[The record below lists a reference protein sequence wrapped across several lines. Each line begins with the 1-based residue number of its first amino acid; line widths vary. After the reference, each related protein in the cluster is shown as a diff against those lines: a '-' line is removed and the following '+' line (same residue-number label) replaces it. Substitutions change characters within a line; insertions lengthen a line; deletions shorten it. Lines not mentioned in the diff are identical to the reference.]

1 MSWKKTIPEKEV
13 TVDIEAVVITK
24 NGDLRVVYREGNQ
37 RKSKSVSVFDL
48 SDNTKQ
54 QLEDIVYDSI
64 KHNLVEDVDS
74 FEFEKQE
81 ETSN

>member
-1 MSWKKTIPEKEV
+1 MSWKKTIPEQEV
-13 TVDIEAVVITK
+13 NIDIDAVVITK
-24 NGDLRVVYREGNQ
+24 DGTLRVVYTEGNT